1 MKTLFVTK
9 DGYGVYVNSDKGEIK
24 TEQNFKYRL
33 NIRGIFYAK
42 EDMEVRFEDDSKK
55 VSVYKVNKGD
65 VIITFYDSEDA
76 VIVSDKSFE
85 KRIKGVIKMD
95 EEYKKSKLSDDCCG
109 TCPCCN
115 GPSC

>member
-65 VIITFYDSEDA
+65 VIITFYDNEDA

-95 EEYKKSKLSDDCCG
+95 EEIKKSKLCEDCG
-109 TCPCCN
+109 NIPCCN

>member
-55 VSVYKVNKGD
+55 VSVYKV
-65 VIITFYDSEDA
+65 
-76 VIVSDKSFE
+76 VSDKSFE

-95 EEYKKSKLSDDCCG
+95 EEIKKSKLSDDCCG

>member
-9 DGYGVYVNSDKGEIK
+9 DGEGIYLNSDKGEIK
-24 TEQNFKYRL
+24 TEPNFKYRL
-33 NIRGIFYAK
+33 NMRGVFYAK

-55 VSVYKVNKGD
+55 VPVYKVNKGD
-65 VIITFYDSEDA
+65 VIITFYNDEDA

-85 KRIKGVIKMD
+85 KRIKGILKL
-95 EEYKKSKLSDDCCG
+95 EEENKKSRLCEDCG
-109 TCPCCN
+109 NIPCCN